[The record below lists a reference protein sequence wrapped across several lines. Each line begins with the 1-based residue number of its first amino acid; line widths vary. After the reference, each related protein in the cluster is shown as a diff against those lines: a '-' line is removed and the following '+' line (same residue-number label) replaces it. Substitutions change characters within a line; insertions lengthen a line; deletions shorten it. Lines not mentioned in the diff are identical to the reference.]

1 MFGKKTDKKKKVKN
15 STKTAA
21 TIASQKPIS
30 QLTKEDKDVM
40 QQRITEIHKFNKDSS
55 TVQNSIAYNRM
66 YEDGVCQVTENTFSK
81 TIQFYDVSYRL
92 AEFEEQNNIFSKY
105 CDLINFFDNT
115 IKFQLTFENQNRS
128 QDKLVSEIQIEKQ
141 DDDFND
147 IREEYSQMIVS
158 KLKSGN
164 NGQSTRKFLTFTIEA
179 PSYRVA
185 KSKLMNI
192 QIEVIKMFKNI
203 GVDAKALNGTERLE
217 TLYYSLN
224 PFKNSPF
231 IFDWKEMLRYGM
243 DTKDFIAPSSFKFN
257 KMNFE
262 IGSAYG
268 AISTMDILAGEL
280 PDTILNDFL
289 EMQHLFCVN
298 IHVTPLDQIDALK
311 FVKLKLS
318 DVEKMKIDEQKK
330 ASQSGYDPN
339 ILPPSIKMYIEELE
353 TLLDDLNS
361 KNERLFHITI
371 LIRNYAKTKK
381 ELKLQLEL
389 LKRLC
394 QKNNCML
401 RSSDYLQEDYLNC
414 SLPLGYNVLQTS
426 RAMHTTGIAVFVP
439 FNTQELFQTDGTY
452 YGLNTVSGNMIMA
465 NRSHLKNPNG
475 LILGTPGSGKSFS
488 VKREIL
494 DSFLKTTDD
503 IIICDPEGEY
513 FPLVQHL
520 HGQLVKISSKSEDYI
535 NPMDINLDS
544 ADDDNPIATKS
555 NFIISLCEIIVG
567 GRYGISA
574 EERSIIDDCVRKIY
588 TDFFDNNPS
597 KETMPI
603 LSDLYKELKSRGDI
617 ALRISNSL
625 MMYVNGSQNLFN
637 HRTNIDLNN
646 RIVCFDIKELGN
658 QLKKVGM
665 LIVQDTVWNRVTQ
678 NRAERKVTR
687 YYIDEFH
694 LLLKEQQTAQYSA
707 EIWKRFRKWGGVPTG
722 ITQNVKD
729 LLSSSEVENIFDNSD
744 FVYMLNQAAGDRDIL
759 SEKLHISAQQMEC
772 VTNSGQGE
780 GLIKYG
786 GIVLPFTDTFP
797 TNTTMYRL
805 MTTKPEEQQLSNSD
819 NNEDVH
825 QLMQMKY
832 SSMSDEQK
840 KMFLSSV
847 DNGKTINGFTA
858 VDVLLYHCI
867 LAEEAENNHSSQ

>member
-1 MFGKKTDKKKKVKN
+1 MFFKKNNKNEKKKIKN
-15 STKTAA
+15 SLQTSAN
-21 TIASQKPIS
+21 IASKKPTS
-30 QLTKEDKDVM
+30 QLTKEDKDII
-40 QQRITEIHKFNKDSS
+40 QQRITEIKKHKNDNS
-55 TVQNSIAYNRM
+55 TVQNTIAFNRI

-81 TIQFYDVSYRL
+81 TIQFFDVSYRL

-128 QDKLVSEIQIEKQ
+128 QENLVNEIQIAPQ
-141 DDDFND
+141 NDDFND
-147 IREEYSQMIVS
+147 IRKEYSQMLIN
-158 KLKSGN
+158 KLQSGN
-164 NGQSTRKFLTFTIEA
+164 NGQATRKFLTFTIEA
-179 PSYRVA
+179 TSYKVA

-192 QIEVIKMFKNI
+192 QIEIIKMFKSI

-224 PFKNSPF
+224 PLKDSPF
-231 IFDWKEMLRYGM
+231 IFDWGKMIRYGL
-243 DTKDFIAPSSFKFN
+243 DAKDFIAPSSFKFN
-257 KMNFE
+257 KCDFE
-262 IGSAYG
+262 IGNTYG

-298 IHVTPLDQIDALK
+298 IHVKPLDQIDALK

-339 ILPPSIKMYIEELE
+339 ILPPNIKMYIEELE
-353 TLLDDLNS
+353 SLLEDLNS
-361 KNERLFHITI
+361 KNERLFHISI
-371 LIRNYAKTKK
+371 LIRNYAKNKK
-381 ELKLQLEL
+381 DLKLQLEL

-414 SLPLGYNVLQTS
+414 SLPLGYNVVRTS
-426 RAMHTTGIAVFVP
+426 RPMHTSGIAVFVP
-439 FNTQELFQTDGTY
+439 FNTQELFHVDGTY

-465 NRSHLKNPNG
+465 NRSHLNNPNG

-503 IIICDPEGEY
+503 IFICDPEGEY

-520 HGQLVKISSKSEDYI
+520 NGQLVKISSKSEHYI

-588 TDFFDNNPS
+588 NNFLNNNPS
-597 KETMPI
+597 KETMPT
-603 LSDLYKELKSRGDI
+603 LSDLYNELKTRGDI
-617 ALRISNSL
+617 ALRITNSL
-625 MMYVNGSQNLFN
+625 MMYVDGSQNLFN

-665 LIVQDTVWNRVTQ
+665 LIVQDTVWNRVTL
-678 NRAERKVTR
+678 NRSERKVTR

-729 LLSSSEVENIFDNSD
+729 LLSSPEVENIFDNSD
-744 FVYMLNQAAGDRDIL
+744 FVYMLNQSAGDRDIL
-759 SEKLHISAQQMEC
+759 AEKLHISPQQMEC

-805 MTTKPEEQQLSNSD
+805 MTTKPEEQQL
-819 NNEDVH
+819 
-825 QLMQMKY
+825 
-832 SSMSDEQK
+832 MSDESSENIQK
-840 KMFLSSV
+840 QVLKRIETMSEEEKSNYISFIES
-847 DNGKTINGFTA
+847 GKIENIMLIDIFIYQK
-858 VDVLLYHCI
+858 LK
-867 LAEEAENNHSSQ
+867 EEAMTKSSE